1 MIKSLNTIL
10 KYSLLISVFLV
21 NSDFSFGQ
29 EKILIDKIIAQ
40 VGSEIILMSDVET
53 EYNYFK
59 SQNQTVDDDTKCMIL
74 EQIMAQKLLINQA
87 RLDSIEVPE
96 DQVES
101 QLDLRME
108 GVLRKMGGDEVLF
121 KQYYGKSVAEMKD
134 IYRDDIRNNL
144 LAESMQQNLID
155 DINITPS
162 EVTDFFNKIPADS
175 LPYFNSEVELA
186 QIITAPQIN
195 ETEKQLALEKIKNI
209 KSQLDNGEPFEN
221 LSKKYSDDPG
231 SSSKGGDLGWVKRG
245 TFVPKFEAIAYTL
258 KKNEISDIVETEYGY
273 HIIQLLER
281 RGNTIHTR
289 HILVKPRI
297 SGEDQKLAEK
307 KLDSIRTLII
317 SDSMSF
323 EYAVKKFSDPKS
335 MSYSN
340 NGRMTNPAS
349 QTTFF
354 QMNELQPDVYFSIEN
369 LKEGSM
375 TEVMETTNE
384 MGEVRYQI
392 IKLMTKTEP
401 HRANMTQDYSRI
413 QSYAKNSKKNEY
425 INKWVENKIKTIYM
439 RVDDEYNVS
448 CPNIKKWLELNNM

>member
-1 MIKSLNTIL
+1 MIKQVNTLI
-10 KYSLLISVFLV
+10 KYSFLITAFLFF
-21 NSDFSFGQ
+21 SDFALGQ
-29 EKILIDKIIAQ
+29 DKKLIDKIIAQ

-59 SQNQTVDDDTKCMIL
+59 SQNQTVNDDTKCMIL
-74 EQIMAQKLLINQA
+74 EQIMAQKLLIDQA

-101 QLDLRME
+101 QLDMRME

-121 KQYYGKSVAEMKD
+121 RQYYGKSVAEMKD
-134 IYRDDIRNNL
+134 IYRDDIKNNL
-144 LAESMQQNLID
+144 MAETMQQKLLD

-162 EVTDFFNKIPADS
+162 EVTEFFERIPADS

-186 QIITAPQIN
+186 QIITSPQVN
-195 ETEKQLALEKIKNI
+195 ENEKLRALEKIKNV
-209 KSQLDNGEPFEN
+209 KTQLESGEPFEI
-221 LSKKYSDDPG
+221 LAKKYSDDPG

-245 TFVPKFEAIAYTL
+245 TFVPKFEATAYTL
-258 KKNEISDIVETEYGY
+258 KKNEVSDIVETEYGY

-297 SGEDQKLAEK
+297 TSEDLKTAEK
-307 KLDSIRTLII
+307 KLDSVRKMII
-317 SDSMSF
+317 ADSMTF
-323 EYAVKKFSDPKS
+323 EAAVKKFSDPKS

-369 LKEGSM
+369 LKEGYV

-384 MGEVRYQI
+384 MGEVRFQI

-401 HRANMTQDYSRI
+401 HRANISQDYSKI

-425 INKWVENKIKTIYM
+425 INKWVENKIKTAYL
-439 RVDDEYNVS
+439 RVDGVYKDT
-448 CPNIKKWLELNNM
+448 CPNIKKWLALNDN